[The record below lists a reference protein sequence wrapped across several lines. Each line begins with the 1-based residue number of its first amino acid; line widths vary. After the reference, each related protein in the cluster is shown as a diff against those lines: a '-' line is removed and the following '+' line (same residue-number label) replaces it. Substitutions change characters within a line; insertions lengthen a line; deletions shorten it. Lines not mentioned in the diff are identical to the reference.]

1 MAHGQGGAEVRDDGG
16 APCLTCNHEAPIAAY
31 PATTHTLRG
40 EGFDA
45 SEDGT
50 GRGTPLVP
58 VGVDYTNGLIQGD
71 ISGTLEAAQCKG
83 NRGQGVIVGLSA
95 AVATAIRTA
104 NTSANGHGISPELAH
119 TLDRAQGQCV
129 AFDTTQITS
138 PANVSNPKPG
148 DPCHPLAAGAHAPA
162 IAFDSRQDPVSSE
175 EVFGALGCA
184 SPQAQAVAYAIQ
196 AGALRVN
203 PASGPDGLGV
213 QPEHAYTLEARAEVQ
228 AVATSTKV
236 RRLTPEECEALQGFP
251 RGYTA
256 IPWRKKP
263 ASECPDGPRYRALGN
278 SWAVPCARWIGSRI
292 AQALDPSLRASTNHP
307 SPPSEGFF
315 IQGADHADE

>member
-1 MAHGQGGAEVRDDGG
+1 M
-16 APCLTCNHEAPIAAY
+16 
-31 PATTHTLRG
+31 RG

-58 VGVDYTNGLIQGD
+58 VV
-71 ISGTLEAAQCKG
+71 SGTLGANHG
-83 NRGQGVIVGLSA
+83 NVKAEHAWTGQL
-95 AVATAIRTA
+95 VATAIRTA

-175 EVFGALGCA
+175 EAFGALGCA

-228 AVATSTKV
+228 AVATTTKV

-251 RGYTA
+251 RGFTA
-256 IPWRKKP
+256 VAWRGKH
-263 ASECPDGPRYRALGN
+263 ADQCPDGPRYKSLGN
-278 SWAVPCARWIGSRI
+278 SWAVPCARWIGQRI
-292 AQALDPSLRASTNHP
+292 QRAMRGAAQ
-307 SPPSEGFF
+307 
-315 IQGADHADE
+315 